1 MSKKQKKKKLRIVIL
16 VLSCLVSVLAGLFA
30 GFLISNLMQLNHS
43 EQTSNTTDTL
53 FDIRSD
59 TTADSE
65 KYSGNIIIPCW
76 DNITMVANQEKQN
89 VTLYNPTDNDG
100 IVFQLVMTLDDGTVL
115 YSSDLIP
122 AGKALYEITL
132 EKTLEPGIYNANL
145 QYNCYSTNGNPLNG
159 SNLQFTL
166 TMEENKE

>member
-1 MSKKQKKKKLRIVIL
+1 MSKKQKKRKLRIVIL

-76 DNITMVANQEKQN
+76 DKITMVANQDKQN
-89 VTLYNPTDNDG
+89 VNFYNPEKNVG
-100 IVFQLVMTLDDGTVL
+100 IMFQLVLTLDDGTEL
-115 YSSDLIP
+115 YSSELIP
-122 AGKALYEITL
+122 AGKALYNITL
-132 EKTLEPGIYNANL
+132 EKTLAAGKYDATL
-145 QYNCYSTNGNPLNG
+145 QYNCYSSSGEQLNG
-159 SNLQFTL
+159 SELKLTLQ
-166 TMEENKE
+166 MEDKNK